1 MVAQTLIAALAVAQK
16 KDAEERARREAK
28 DDFKGRFRM
37 VFGKPADGREEAPA
51 GNTAKPPPDETIWED
66 DGDAPPERLPD
77 SANVDD
83 AAGKP
88 PPEEPPPPPEEPPQP
103 PEEPPPPPAPK
114 PTPKPGKP
122 AKRTGA
128 AKRTAKGKER
138 KK

>member
-37 VFGKPADGREEAPA
+37 VFGKPATEAGQTDGGGEAPA
-51 GNTAKPPPDETIWED
+51 GDSAKPPPDETIWED
-66 DGDAPPERLPD
+66 DGDAPPEHLPD

-88 PPEEPPPPPEEPPQP
+88 PPEEPPPPPEEPP
-103 PEEPPPPPAPK
+103 PPPAPK
-114 PTPKPGKP
+114 PTPKPGNP

-128 AKRTAKGKER
+128 AKRTAKGKGR

>member
-1 MVAQTLIAALAVAQK
+1 MIAALAVAQK

-28 DDFKGRFRM
+28 EDFRGRFRM
-37 VFGKPADGREEAPA
+37 VFGKPATEDGQTAGGGEAPA
-51 GNTAKPPPDETIWED
+51 GDSAEPPPDETIWED

-83 AAGKP
+83 AAGKQ
-88 PPEEPPPPPEEPPQP
+88 PPEEPPPAPPD
-103 PEEPPPPPAPK
+103 EPPPPPAPK
-114 PTPKPGKP
+114 PTPKPKKP

-128 AKRTAKGKER
+128 AKRTVKKGR